1 MLNELVENQIRSIT
15 RKEINIL
22 GLNPEDKLY
31 HDQLKKPFIYLVNPS
46 SELN

>member
-15 RKEINIL
+15 RKEINIFGL
-22 GLNPEDKLY
+22 GSEDKLY
-31 HDQLKKPFIYLVNPS
+31 YDQLKKPFIYLVNPI